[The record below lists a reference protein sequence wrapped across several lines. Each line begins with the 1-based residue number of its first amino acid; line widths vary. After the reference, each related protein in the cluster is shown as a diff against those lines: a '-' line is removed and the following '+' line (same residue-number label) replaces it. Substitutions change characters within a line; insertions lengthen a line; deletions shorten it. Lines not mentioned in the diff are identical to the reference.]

1 MKRRYMAA
9 VAAAAISCGLMPAAA
24 SAKLKIG
31 VTDATMQNRDP
42 VQFWDNVNALHLNVI
57 RSQIGWHTIAAHKPK
72 NPTDPNDPRYNWKL
86 LDKNVRDGSAWAEK
100 VKGTVIY
107 NVWGTAKWAHQYK
120 RGVAYV
126 PVPKTADFRNFMK
139 ALAKRYSGTFIPA
152 GSPAGTKPLPRIT
165 HWEIWNEPNNA
176 LGLAKPSTSK
186 KAGVPAGAKAYR
198 TILQVAYT
206 EIHRQDQ
213 AGKPRAVVIGGAV
226 GGRTGVD
233 HVTFYKQLKSL
244 KAPMDAI
251 SVHPYS
257 IVPAWG
263 PSDGAPGKGYLQ
275 PFYRLGNFNRFISF
289 VKGWKG
295 SKFPIWVTEIGWQV
309 NPPEKRLGVPSSKQT
324 LFYKQTVT
332 KLRKYPQVQGMT
344 WYMLRDEVNPA
355 GWQSGFLTYPKS
367 HKSKKRQIWFAV
379 RDTKK

>member
-42 VQFWDNVNALHLNVI
+42 VQFWQNVNALHLNVI
-57 RSQIGWHTIAAHKPK
+57 RSQIGWHNDRGPQAEAPRGPERPGLQLEAARQERQGRRGLGREGRRHGHLQRLGHGEVGPHVQGQGRLRAGAEH
-72 NPTDPNDPRYNWKL
+72 DL
-86 LDKNVRDGSAWAEK
+86 LPAVHARAREALQRHVRPG
-100 VKGTVIY
+100 
-107 NVWGTAKWAHQYK
+107 
-120 RGVAYV
+120 R
-126 PVPKTADFRNFMK
+126 
-139 ALAKRYSGTFIPA
+139 LAG
-152 GSPAGTKPLPRIT
+152 GHEPLPRIT

-176 LGLAKPSTSK
+176 LGLAKPNSKK

-198 TILQVAYT
+198 TLLSTAYNA
-206 EIHRQDQ
+206 IHAQDQ
-213 AGKPRAVVIGGAV
+213 TGKPRAVVIGGAV

-233 HVTFYKQLKSL
+233 HVTFYRQLKSL

-295 SKFPIWVTEIGWQV
+295 SSFPIWVTEIGWQV
-309 NPPEKRLGVPSSKQT
+309 SPPERRLGVPSGKQT
-324 LFYKQTVT
+324 LFYKQTVA
-332 KLRKYPQVQGMT
+332 KLKKYSQVQGMT
-344 WYMLRDEVNPA
+344 WYLLRDESDLA
-355 GWQSGFLTYPKS
+355 GWQSGFLTYPK
-367 HKSKKRQIWFAV
+367 RPQVEEAPDLV
-379 RDTKK
+379 RGARH

>member
-1 MKRRYMAA
+1 MNRRYLAA
-9 VAAAAISCGLMPAAA
+9 IAAAAISCGLMPAAA

-72 NPTDPNDPRYNWKL
+72 YPEDPNDPAYNWRL
-86 LDKNVRDGSAWAEK
+86 LDKNVRDGAAWSAKAN
-100 VKGTVIY
+100 GTVIY
-107 NVWGTAKWAHQYK
+107 NVWGTAKWAHRYK
-120 RGVAYV
+120 GRVAYV
-126 PVPKTADFRNFMK
+126 PVPNTAYFRQFMR
-139 ALAKRYSGTFIPA
+139 ALAKRYNGTFIPA
-152 GSPAGTKPLPRIT
+152 GATEPLPRIT

-176 LGLAKPSTSK
+176 LGLAKPNSK
-186 KAGVPAGAKAYR
+186 KRAGVPAGAKAYR
-198 TILQVAYT
+198 TILSTAYNA
-206 EIHRQDQ
+206 IHAQDQ

-226 GGRTGVD
+226 GGRTGVN

-244 KAPMDAI
+244 RAPMDAI

-257 IVPAWG
+257 IVPSWG

-275 PFYRLGNFNRFISF
+275 PFYRLGNFNRFVAF
-289 VKGWKG
+289 VKSWKG

-309 NPPEKRLGVPSSKQT
+309 NPPDKRLGVPSSKQA
-324 LFYKQTVT
+324 LFFKQTVA
-332 KLRKYPQVQGMT
+332 KLKRYPQVQGMT

-367 HKSKKRQIWFAV
+367 HKSKKRQIWYAV
-379 RDTKK
+379 RATKK

>member
-1 MKRRYMAA
+1 MY
-9 VAAAAISCGLMPAAA
+9 
-24 SAKLKIG
+24 
-31 VTDATMQNRDP
+31 
-42 VQFWDNVNALHLNVI
+42 
-57 RSQIGWHTIAAHKPK
+57 
-72 NPTDPNDPRYNWKL
+72 
-86 LDKNVRDGSAWAEK
+86 
-100 VKGTVIY
+100 KG
-107 NVWGTAKWAHQYK
+107 K
-120 RGVAYV
+120 VAYV
-126 PVPKTADFRNFMK
+126 PVPNTTYFRQFMR
-139 ALAKRYSGTFIPA
+139 ALAKRYNGTFIPA

-176 LGLAKPSTSK
+176 LGLAKPNSKK

-198 TILQVAYT
+198 TLLSTAYNA
-206 EIHRQDQ
+206 IHAQDQ
-213 AGKPRAVVIGGAV
+213 TGKPRAVVIGGAV

-233 HVTFYKQLKSL
+233 HVTFYRQLKGL

-295 SKFPIWVTEIGWQV
+295 SKFPIWITEIGWQV
-309 NPPEKRLGVPSSKQT
+309 NPPEKRLGVSSRKQMQ
-324 LFYKQTVT
+324 FYQGTVA
-332 KLRKYPQVQGMT
+332 KLKKYSQVQGMT
-344 WYMLRDEVNPA
+344 WYLLRDESDLA

-367 HKSKKRQIWFAV
+367 HKSKKRLIWNAV
-379 RDTKK
+379 RATPK